1 MKFFLPIISALFA
14 MIAFGPVACTKGQE
28 SEVKAELPA
37 GYRLSNPSAGEK
49 TKAVYR
55 FLCENFGRKIISG
68 QQESTWKGS
77 PEYEMDL
84 ILKETGKIPALR
96 GLDYM
101 NSDFDGVTKRA
112 KEWWNRGGLVSICWH
127 TGIYG
132 KGYNESKN
140 DRPNFQLLLDE
151 KTEEHRRM
159 IANWDQ
165 AARSLAELQ
174 DAGVV
179 VLWKPFHEF
188 DGGWFWW
195 GKGTP
200 EDFIRLWRMMYK
212 RFTDDFHLNNLIW
225 VLGYSGEVR
234 DGWYV
239 GDDFCDVIGSDTYDG
254 SEHRNGW
261 NKLLRVGAA
270 NKPFAFHECGK
281 LPAIRGF
288 IDKECIWS
296 WFLIWHTN
304 WADANRGTILRE
316 FYNDEHVIT
325 LDDLKDR
332 FR

>member
-84 ILKETGKIPALR
+84 ILKETGKIPAIR

-179 VLWKPFHEF
+179 VLWRPFHEF
-188 DGGWFWW
+188 DGGWVWW
-195 GKGTP
+195 GK
-200 EDFIRLWRMMYK
+200 
-212 RFTDDFHLNNLIW
+212 
-225 VLGYSGEVR
+225 
-234 DGWYV
+234 
-239 GDDFCDVIGSDTYDG
+239 
-254 SEHRNGW
+254 
-261 NKLLRVGAA
+261 AA
-270 NKPFAFHECGK
+270 PDEAEMEK
-281 LPAIRGF
+281 IRGM
-288 IDKECIWS
+288 K
-296 WFLIWHTN
+296 
-304 WADANRGTILRE
+304 
-316 FYNDEHVIT
+316 
-325 LDDLKDR
+325 
-332 FR
+332 